1 MKTKKDGNEE
11 GGGGKRSVPSILTQD
26 REPFT
31 SITMGD
37 GGIVAG
43 GTEPDPA
50 FLTHWLGCTYSLLP
64 STLFVNAVKREG
76 NSTFC
81 SFRWLRHRD
90 RRRGST
96 YWLSG

>member
-11 GGGGKRSVPSILTQD
+11 GGGRKTKEKKRSVPSILTQD

-31 SITMGD
+31 SITIGD

-50 FLTHWLGCTYSLLP
+50 FLTHWLGCT
-64 STLFVNAVKREG
+64 
-76 NSTFC
+76 C
-81 SFRWLRHRD
+81 
-90 RRRGST
+90 
-96 YWLSG
+96 